1 MMMMTSWSL
10 VAASLFT
17 PLSLAST
24 PNFCPVE
31 GSDYF
36 EKDEGNMIK
45 VSLLINMKKDFEF
58 FSLGI

>member
-24 PNFCPVE
+24 ANFCPVE